1 MLDYEDQ
8 YEDEAEYPG
17 SSEHEAAEDEDEM
30 YSLKVQLVGTSGE
43 QRATL
48 LETWTDTATVI
59 MLVLLKNICNYKNI
73 SYYFF

>member
-8 YEDEAEYPG
+8 YEEEAEYPG

-48 LETWTDTATVI
+48 LETRTDTATVI
-59 MLVLLKNICNYKNI
+59 RHLSACFFIEK
-73 SYYFF
+73 YFVF